1 MYQGFGLDAGMGGTL
16 AKGWDISEA
25 KCGTKDGF
33 PYLGWW
39 WGLVWGLQRLG

>member
-1 MYQGFGLDAGMGGTL
+1 MLGWGWTL
-16 AKGWDISEA
+16 AKDWGVSEA
-25 KCGTKDGF
+25 KCGSKDGF